1 MLPCVPSS
9 DRVMVRYK
17 NGPNGERIPKHGTG
31 ETDLSYLEILKNF
44 RPYVPHCRGTSVS
57 SEDAESC
64 AFVVLLFGSH
74 PGYCM
79 EAAVLGQSL
88 QKTGTS
94 HHMILLYT
102 EEVPACW
109 LDILQDIGWSPNL
122 VTKIEGRGLYDGS
135 QNNRFDGVFTKFH
148 VLNLTQYAK
157 VVMLD
162 ADLLVRRNID
172 CLFKKNTPAA
182 LFRGASADYPD
193 DTRIPRDRFFD
204 HRGRL
209 VSGINAGVMV
219 LKPSAE
225 EFAAI
230 IDDLTNGKRR
240 REHRSRMPEQD
251 YLTRFYAG
259 RWWSLGVKFNFQP
272 HQVAFCDR
280 LGLER
285 CRRVTID
292 FGDVCIVHFS
302 ALPKPRDWFFCP
314 EYNSMHRMTFARVVL
329 WRHYWEGLWTD
340 RRRWYSS
347 HDVSVIEIQ
356 LFACTVAGCLEWF
369 QVWDELQE
377 QVQTLSSMLEAA
389 TREHPLRPR
398 PFSKAL
404 LFVPNYIATR
414 MKDGTLNFAED
425 KTSGKKPRLCL

>member
-1 MLPCVPSS
+1 M
-9 DRVMVRYK
+9 
-17 NGPNGERIPKHGTG
+17 
-31 ETDLSYLEILKNF
+31 
-44 RPYVPHCRGTSVS
+44 S

-135 QNNRFDGVFTKFH
+135 HNNRFDGVFTKFH
-148 VLNLTQYAK
+148 ALNLTQYAK

-259 RWWSLGVKFNFQP
+259 RWWSLGVNFNFQP

-340 RRRWYSS
+340 QRRWYSS

-389 TREHPLRPR
+389 TREQPLRPR

-404 LFVPNYIATR
+404 LSVPNYIATR
-414 MKDGTLNFAED
+414 MKHGTLNFAEEE
-425 KTSGKKPRLCL
+425 TSVKKPRLCS

>member
-31 ETDLSYLEILKNF
+31 KTDLSYLEILKNF
-44 RPYVPHCRGTSVS
+44 RPYVPRCRGTSVS

-88 QKTGTS
+88 QKTCTS

-182 LFRGASADYPD
+182 IFRGASADYPD

-259 RWWSLGVKFNFQP
+259 RWWSLGVEFNFQP

-285 CRRVTID
+285 CRRVTMD
-292 FGDVCIVHFS
+292 FGEVCIVHFS

-389 TREHPLRPR
+389 TREQPLRPR

-404 LFVPNYIATR
+404 LSVPNYIATR
-414 MKDGTLNFAED
+414 MKHGTLNFAED
-425 KTSGKKPRLCL
+425 ETSVKKPRLCS

>member
-9 DRVMVRYK
+9 ARVMVRYK
-17 NGPNGERIPKHGTG
+17 NGPDGERIPKHETG
-31 ETDLSYLEILKNF
+31 ETDLSYLKILRNF
-44 RPYVPHCRGTSVS
+44 RPYVPHCRGSSVS

-122 VTKIEGRGLYDGS
+122 VTKIEGKGLYDGS

-259 RWWSLGVKFNFQP
+259 RWWSLGVNFNFQP

-389 TREHPLRPR
+389 TREQPLRPR

-404 LFVPNYIATR
+404 LSVPNYIATR

-425 KTSGKKPRLCL
+425 ETSVKKPRLCS